1 MDTGEPQPLMNVQ
14 DENEGNDICDRL
26 RAAGIKCAVEPLP
39 DTNSLV
45 PILGGQAPLVLK
57 VLVNASELDKARAV
71 VIEYQEELRR
81 AEAPG
86 QA

>member
-1 MDTGEPQPLMNVQ
+1 MDEQPQALMSVQ
-14 DENEGNDICDRL
+14 DESEGNDICDRL

-57 VLVNASELDKARAV
+57 VLVNASELDKARTV
-71 VIEYQEELRR
+71 VTEYQDGLRH

>member
-1 MDTGEPQPLMNVQ
+1 MDEQPQPLINVQ
-14 DENEGNDICDRL
+14 DETEGNEICDRL

-45 PILGGQAPLVLK
+45 PILGGRAPLVLK
-57 VLVNASELDKARAV
+57 VLVNASDLDKARTV
-71 VIEYQEELRR
+71 VGQYQEELRR

-86 QA
+86 QS